1 MTETRTRTSTFMMYL
16 CASSTTYT
24 KSVRAVRSII
34 SGTCGGQKGAMWR
47 SVGLRAW
54 PAVMGG
60 VERRQSSWGWGVG
73 WSESENAVEKTSG
86 GSRGSRARGKTC
98 SVPVR
103 GFCDGVAGGGVE
115 CRARFDRTRAPVQR
129 SQFRRSVSL
138 FSHLSREG
146 VVPDR
151 SRQKQNRAS
160 VGIPIPRVPQADAR
174 RSHPTDHPGLGWAH
188 SPGAERGRWVSPRGR
203 APQSA
208 PPATT
213 GLTQATAA
221 RPLATGLWRS
231 VIFVVGLMMSV
242 QRHR

>member
-1 MTETRTRTSTFMMYL
+1 
-16 CASSTTYT
+16 
-24 KSVRAVRSII
+24 
-34 SGTCGGQKGAMWR
+34 MWR

-115 CRARFDRTRAPVQR
+115 CRARFDMHRAPVQ
-129 SQFRRSVSL
+129 SFQFRRSAIP
-138 FSHLSREG
+138 FSHLSRVR
-146 VVPDR
+146 VVVGC
-151 SRQKQNRAS
+151 SKQKRNRAS
-160 VGIPIPRVPQADAR
+160 VGVPIPRVAQADAR

-221 RPLATGLWRS
+221 RPLATGSLALSNFRGGADDVCTTS
-231 VIFVVGLMMSV
+231 PLALHIPEKSTTGGDPGKCQKMIESACPRCAKLRFCP
-242 QRHR
+242 Q